1 MQLDAKDV
9 YPDWTEGDGPSS
21 YTPIYEHLGEV
32 LLDVALGTYQ
42 GSTMLLLKKG
52 GLYAYHTF
60 GWGSCSGCDV
70 LQACDTW
77 KDLQELVDHVVLEVE
92 SKWKTAEEVLLF
104 LDSHDWEVDHTF
116 MTDEQD
122 ARGFLKDA
130 KEILQE
136 ALGEG
141 WGKEQGV

>member
-70 LQACDTW
+70 LQTCSTW
-77 KDLQELVDHVVLEVE
+77 DELQALIDQVQNEVDA
-92 SKWKTAEEVLLF
+92 KWGTAEEVMLYLEK
-104 LDSHDWEVDHTF
+104 HDWEADHTF
-116 MTDEQD
+116 FEDEG
-122 ARGFLKDA
+122 AA
-130 KEILQE
+130 KAFVEKAKGLLRDVVFG
-136 ALGEG
+136 A
-141 WGKEQGV
+141 WPKEDGA